1 MVNKISSVQTRFSG
15 MENSKAKR
23 PDRVDQIESQVSVVE
38 RNYGRLFF
46 LELQLSFGLVF
57 LEERAKLRYRL
68 QQPDPLFVVQRDG
81 KSPQPVHAHA
91 PFFADAELQRA
102 AAASAS
108 LLFHFREFCFEF
120 FVCWLSHGVSC
131 RGSSRNRIIQCVSLC
146 WPADYALHQGPTSML
161 NCNGPGTMRAS
172 YPDGTPSNSLSVI
185 RSRD

>member
-68 QQPDPLFVVQRDG
+68 QQPDPLFVV
-81 KSPQPVHAHA
+81 
-91 PFFADAELQRA
+91 
-102 AAASAS
+102 
-108 LLFHFREFCFEF
+108 
-120 FVCWLSHGVSC
+120 
-131 RGSSRNRIIQCVSLC
+131 
-146 WPADYALHQGPTSML
+146 
-161 NCNGPGTMRAS
+161 
-172 YPDGTPSNSLSVI
+172 
-185 RSRD
+185 